1 LHTHPGL
8 KTSYVLDGE
17 VTIKIDGKAD
27 QKMKAGDS
35 FQIPISGKHGCLQ
48 RQRARFALRKFY
60 AGGPVPGVRKRRI
73 IASRPQPASGKGEF
87 MRKIR
92 RSFPGWLGV
101 LLTAAVAVLASGT
114 AAFAQNEKVT
124 LGELVSSVVRIK
136 THINPDGRTVENLGR
151 EREGSG
157 IVIDDKDLVLTIGYL
172 MVEAHAAEIITNDG
186 RAVPANIVGYD
197 QETGFGL
204 LQAISPLKVKPLP
217 LGKSADVK
225 DRDPVVVATF
235 GGLDN
240 AGAAYVVSKR
250 QFVGNWEYVV
260 ENALF
265 TAPPIANWSG
275 AALISR
281 DGKLV
286 GVGSLIVG
294 DATGKSDRMPGNM
307 FVPIDLLP
315 PILAD
320 LIADGRVSG
329 PGRPWLGINA
339 DEVHGHL
346 VISRVTPDGPA
357 EKAGLRRRDVILGI
371 NGGDQ
376 LKNLVDFYQKLWAQG
391 GAGTTIALDVQRETS
406 RMRIDVKSINRL
418 DHLKLKTTF

>member
-1 LHTHPGL
+1 
-8 KTSYVLDGE
+8 
-17 VTIKIDGKAD
+17 
-27 QKMKAGDS
+27 
-35 FQIPISGKHGCLQ
+35 
-48 RQRARFALRKFY
+48 
-60 AGGPVPGVRKRRI
+60 
-73 IASRPQPASGKGEF
+73 

-92 RSFPGWLGV
+92 CSFPGWLGV
-101 LLTAAVAVLASGT
+101 LLTAAVAMLASGT

-294 DATGKSDRMPGNM
+294 DANGKNDRTPGNM

-329 PGRPWLGINA
+329 PGRPWLGVNT

-346 VISRVTPDGPA
+346 VVSRVTPGGPA

-376 LKNLVDFYQKLWAQG
+376 VKSLADFYQKLWAQG